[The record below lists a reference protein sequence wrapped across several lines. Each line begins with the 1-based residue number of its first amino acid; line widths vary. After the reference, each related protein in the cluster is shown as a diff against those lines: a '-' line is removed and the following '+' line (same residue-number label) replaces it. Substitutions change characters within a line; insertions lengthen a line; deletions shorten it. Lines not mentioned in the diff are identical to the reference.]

1 MPDAAAGLTME
12 LDADANPVIGAGH
25 LMRCAAL
32 AEAWLDL
39 GLGAVRFAGALD
51 LPFTASRASLLVA
64 RAPERTGAS
73 TVLVSDSYD
82 QPRRERAARRDD
94 VRARILVDDLC
105 RPVPEGFDAVWN
117 PSPRASQL
125 DYPRF
130 RGAVLAGPDVLP
142 IRTGL
147 PHWCGAPGPT
157 AVLLGGGRPLPHVSA
172 ALDLLATRHDP
183 GAFARLGDWMPR
195 VWAALDPH
203 RPWDGIA
210 RCGRLLTGAGA
221 TLWEAATVQVPVAVM
236 LLAENQRRGFE
247 WAVNAGA
254 PGIDALAITSVNT
267 LAEQF
272 AAALPAAVPLPPMR
286 AGTERVA
293 RWIGALAGSRAHPS
307 SGLRLRPGLAADAY
321 PLWLWANDTVTRA
334 ASFGRPPIEWQ
345 KHREWLGAQ
354 LADPAVLLLLA
365 EATDHCPIGVLRLQ
379 TSDHWVTARLSYG
392 LALEARGR
400 GLGHALVTA
409 GLDALRAFHPLARVE
424 AEVAT
429 GNAPSLKIF
438 RRLGWSEQR
447 SADRIVFDSGRDE

>member
-1 MPDAAAGLTME
+1 ME
-12 LDADANPVIGAGH
+12 LDADANAVIGAGH

-39 GLGAVRFAGALD
+39 GLGAVRFAGSLD
-51 LPFTASRASLLVA
+51 LPFTASRASLLAA
-64 RAPERTGAS
+64 RSPERTGGS

-82 QPRRERAARRDD
+82 PLRRERAALRDD
-94 VRARILVDDLC
+94 VRARVLVDDLC
-105 RPVPEGFDAVWN
+105 GPVPEGFDAVWN
-117 PSPRASQL
+117 PSPRASQS

-147 PHWCGAPGPT
+147 PHWGGAPGPT
-157 AVLLGGGRPLPHVSA
+157 AVLLGGGRPHPHVSA
-172 ALDLLATRHDP
+172 ALDLLASHHDP
-183 GAFARLGDWMPR
+183 GAFARLGDWMPQA
-195 VWAALDPH
+195 WTALDPH
-203 RPWDGIA
+203 RPWEGIA

-247 WAVNAGA
+247 WAVEAGV
-254 PGIDALAITSVNT
+254 PGVDALAITSADT
-267 LAEQF
+267 LAEQL
-272 AAALPAAVPLPPMR
+272 AAALSAAVPLPPMR

-307 SGLRLRPGLAADAY
+307 SGLRLRPALVADAY
-321 PLWLWANDTVTRA
+321 PLWLWANDAATRA
-334 ASFGRPPIEWQ
+334 ASFGRALIEWSE
-345 KHREWLGAQ
+345 HLEWLAAQ
-354 LADPAVLLLLA
+354 LADPAVLILLA
-365 EATDHCPIGVLRLQ
+365 EAPDHCPLGVLRLQ

-400 GLGHALVTA
+400 GQGHALLAA
-409 GLDALRAFHPLARVE
+409 GLDTLRVLHPRTRVE

-447 SADRIVFDSGRDE
+447 SADRIVFHSGRGE